1 MSTPAVSLFVRNL
14 SKGSCFG
21 AIILTASHNPGGKD
35 EDFGIKFN
43 NAAGA
48 PATEN
53 ITGRIFE
60 NTKKIQQY
68 KTLDTD
74 IPFSYEK
81 DFNIT
86 VEANGSVEVKIV
98 SSTALYV
105 ETMKNLFDFDKLDK
119 LFSRNDFWFVFDGL
133 HGASGPYAVEIFHKI
148 LGVKIEN
155 LLNCDNLA
163 DFGGHHPDPNLVYAK
178 TLVEKMDTDKK
189 RDPSSVPDFGAACD
203 GDADRNMILGKQ
215 FFISPSDSIAMITS
229 NFKSIKNL
237 NRENGLVG
245 VARSMPTSSALDRVA
260 KKLGYK
266 VNLIL
271 IISAMK
277 LLQVGSSL
285 GI

>member
-14 SKGSCFG
+14 SKGTCFG

-53 ITGRIFE
+53 ITGKIFE
-60 NTKKIQQY
+60 NTKKLQNY
-68 KTLDTD
+68 KTLETEQT
-74 IPFSYEK
+74 FSFQK
-81 DFNIT
+81 DFSIN
-86 VEANGSVEVKIV
+86 VEGHGLVKVNIV

-105 ETMKNLFDFDKLDK
+105 DTMKNLFDFDKLKK
-119 LFSRNDFWFVFDGL
+119 LFSRNDFSFVFDGL

-148 LGVKIEN
+148 LGVKMEN
-155 LLNCDNLA
+155 LLNCDNLP
-163 DFGGHHPDPNLVYAK
+163 DFGGHHPDPNLVYEKA
-178 TLVEKMDTDKK
+178 LVEKMDYEKK
-189 RDPSSVPDFGAACD
+189 RDPSTIPDFGAACD

-266 VNLIL
+266 VNSILIL
-271 IISAMK
+271 V
-277 LLQVGSSL
+277 L
-285 GI
+285 

>member
-1 MSTPAVSLFVRNL
+1 VRNL
-14 SKGSCFG
+14 SKGTCFG
-21 AIILTASHNPGGKD
+21 AIILTASHNPGGVD

-60 NTKKIQQY
+60 NTKKIQNY
-68 KTLDTD
+68 RTLETEQS
-74 IPFSYEK
+74 FSFQK
-81 DFNIT
+81 DFTIN
-86 VEANGSVEVKIV
+86 VDGHGLVEVNIV

-105 ETMKNLFDFDKLDK
+105 DTMKNLFDFDKLQN

-148 LGVKIEN
+148 LGVKMEN
-155 LLNCDNLA
+155 LLNCDNLP

-178 TLVEKMDTDKK
+178 ALVEKMDYLKQ
-189 RDPSSVPDFGAACD
+189 RDPSLVPDFGAACD

-266 VNLIL
+266 VYLYSIL
-271 IISAMK
+271 V
-277 LLQVGSSL
+277 L
-285 GI
+285 